1 MKSLS
6 WDISKMHQNY
16 AENLH
21 RRANATQT
29 SISFHTSDLPAL
41 PVLTSWVWLTA
52 PVLPHFSWQG
62 VSHPTHPGQKGE
74 CKVTAMKSLAVSG
87 MRTHHHTEEWKPIFS
102 LTEELVVSPVME
114 LHHTDRYL
122 FSSSVRNTNWSR
134 GTLITSP
141 LWQFKGCTVIN
152 LIQMFR
158 HLLIADVFNFLLTKQ
173 NKKPLLSIL
182 PPYLY
187 WKQLPKISIK
197 SDFVQLNKWYDIWMQ
212 ALNYE

>member
-87 MRTHHHTEEWKPIFS
+87 MRTLHHTEEWKPIFS
-102 LTEELVVSPVME
+102 LTGRRVSCVSC
-114 LHHTDRYL
+114 D
-122 FSSSVRNTNWSR
+122 
-134 GTLITSP
+134 GTASY
-141 LWQFKGCTVIN
+141 WQVSFLQFCQKYKLEQRHFDNISTVAI
-152 LIQMFR
+152 
-158 HLLIADVFNFLLTKQ
+158 
-173 NKKPLLSIL
+173 
-182 PPYLY
+182 
-187 WKQLPKISIK
+187 
-197 SDFVQLNKWYDIWMQ
+197 
-212 ALNYE
+212 